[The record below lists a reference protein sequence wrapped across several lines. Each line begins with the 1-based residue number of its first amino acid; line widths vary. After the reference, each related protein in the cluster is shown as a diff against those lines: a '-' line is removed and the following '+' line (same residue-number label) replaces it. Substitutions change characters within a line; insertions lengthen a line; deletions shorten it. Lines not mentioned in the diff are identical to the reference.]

1 MTEIA
6 MQKVESIRHLNQL
19 KMMRNASGLL
29 EAAYDW
35 LSMEIAQMER
45 EIFGRELS

>member
-6 MQKVESIRHLNQL
+6 MQKVEAIQHLNGL
-19 KMMRNASGLL
+19 KRMRNASGLL